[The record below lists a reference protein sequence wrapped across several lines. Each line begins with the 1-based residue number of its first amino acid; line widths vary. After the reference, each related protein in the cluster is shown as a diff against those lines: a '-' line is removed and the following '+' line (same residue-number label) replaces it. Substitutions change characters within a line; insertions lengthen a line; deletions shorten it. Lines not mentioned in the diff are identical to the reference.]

1 MTDWKQHRDHA
12 LSTTHFAGIYIF
24 LTFITSFVISTV
36 FSDWRY
42 QLLCAIPSVFVSY
55 CSLFLV
61 SKAADTGFEQ
71 RIWHAE
77 RMRGLAA
84 GSEVDHGG
92 NVTDEERIKE
102 SAERANAL
110 VRGLWPTIN
119 SDLFRS
125 LVDMLEDIMQSSVLA
140 SIVCDSH
147 PLTRPMRLSSTTMRQ
162 HSVCIPDMGLD
173 SNVGLLIAIQS
184 SPNAR
189 RCRPGCRFWFDRPR
203 RPQRA
208 Q

>member
-12 LSTTHFAGIYIF
+12 LSTTHFAGIYFF

-42 QLLCAIPSVFVSY
+42 RLLCVILSVFVSY

-61 SKAADTGFEQ
+61 NKAADTGFEQ

-84 GSEVDHGG
+84 GPEVDHDG
-92 NVTDEERIKE
+92 NVMDEERIKE

-125 LVDMLEDIMQSSVLA
+125 LVDMLEDIMQSPVPA
-140 SIVCDSH
+140 FIACDNH
-147 PLTRPMRLSSTTMRQ
+147 PLTHPMRLSSTTMRQ
-162 HSVCIPDMGLD
+162 HSVRIPDMGLG
-173 SNVGLLIAIQS
+173 SNMGRIAAIRS
-184 SPNAR
+184 SPDAR
-189 RCRPGCRFWFDRPR
+189 CC
-203 RPQRA
+203 
-208 Q
+208 